1 MYEMMNGSL
10 MGGMS
15 IFGLLCF
22 IALLL
27 FIAALCKYLFFK
39 QG

>member
-15 IFGLLCF
+15 IFGLLVSEP
-22 IALLL
+22 
-27 FIAALCKYLFFK
+27 KRDTTSS
-39 QG
+39 